1 MLPVADNLLQVGGRV
16 KQEMLP
22 PFVPVHGHSAIDID
36 TAQGQTEG
44 IDILTTLTS
53 FSPKKTGDIYWK
65 HASKH
70 HKLGPSN
77 KSNLSNNRN
86 YEFMELLVL
95 HVSSNPPP
103 KEMDACVM

>member
-44 IDILTTLTS
+44 IDILTTLTT
-53 FSPKKTGDIYWK
+53 FSPKKPETFIGSTQANSTNSGRATNLIYPITGIM
-65 HASKH
+65 
-70 HKLGPSN
+70 
-77 KSNLSNNRN
+77 NLWS
-86 YEFMELLVL
+86 Y
-95 HVSSNPPP
+95 
-103 KEMDACVM
+103 